1 MNKKNKKYSINDNN
15 YIILLFINFFQKF
28 ELKKKNII
36 KKIKNIIISLILIS
50 LILCE
55 DTYTTKTES

>member
-28 ELKKKNII
+28 ELKKKNNI
-36 KKIKNIIISLILIS
+36 KKIK
-50 LILCE
+50 
-55 DTYTTKTES
+55 KRKK